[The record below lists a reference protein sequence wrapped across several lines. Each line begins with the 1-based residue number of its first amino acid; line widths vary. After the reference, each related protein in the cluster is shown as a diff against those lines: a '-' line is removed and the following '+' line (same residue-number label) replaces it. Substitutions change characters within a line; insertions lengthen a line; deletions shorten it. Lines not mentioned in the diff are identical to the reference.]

1 MGCAAAKVD
10 ENIPD
15 QKISTPSTPNIK
27 KSKEAYI
34 IKRGNEKAKSI
45 EPYTKLE
52 ENQSELEALAK
63 EELEIIT
70 QFNTQNKK
78 KDTIT
83 LSSLSQYFLKSCK
96 ENTNIISLSTNEK
109 IIKCLKNLNPFNEN
123 IDNNTDINLLKS
135 ELIKI
140 ETKHPKLIKP
150 ISPLF
155 HLNLSQIIHQNYN
168 FNFKLKNILTNK
180 FTTFEFNTL
189 DKPLLII
196 FFDILSLDAINKI
209 KEFQKLEKE
218 LISNENKNFLLIP
231 IMNVYVK
238 EKENI
243 SDQKKYLESVNIND
257 NCYILTQPINDNFI
271 KLFELDCVT
280 QSKVIIINRNSEIS
294 MICNDEI
301 EFLTPEIIDFYLNTR
316 NSEYKNDFF
325 TVENKN
331 EVTKILKNAEFQKII
346 ENFREKFNLEIEFK
360 EIENKKYPVNIRFM
374 YHQKDSKNADI
385 FINKLT
391 SKINIKKYFISK
403 NIIKDKKTEL
413 LKALDYMKEKI
424 ITSIN
429 KNININ
435 NSNFELFCQISNIN
449 TNNNDITKNKKYI
462 LKFYLSD
469 LGNFNEVLNI
479 LSSNL
484 YTNPQFSQLNCG
496 YNIVPSPKLKMK
508 NIINNCREIKLFTD
522 KKSQMKFNNSNKDI
536 SFNLIQNKVEI
547 IILLNPNIFL
557 NNNVQKNKIK
567 QIFDFLYVNKISF
580 IIIICSFN
588 ELDAQKL
595 RYLSWD
601 KIFTLKKKSKKN
613 KNDENDKKIEK
624 KENDIVDINIDTL
637 NLNTDNSEIEN
648 NKNYEKKKFKII
660 YLNSS
665 LLQNYQSLA
674 YYSEDITF
682 KMIRIN
688 PENCEI
694 INFYDLDNIDTYDFT
709 DMNSFLNSIKNFNG
723 NFNEDEI
730 KTFKETKKNIF
741 EIILKN
747 KSKLK
752 NFKCNNMNFS
762 FAYDKSLLFENDSQ
776 FNNYKK
782 YYANI
787 NVNVTYMDYVKNNIK
802 FDKIKSLIDNHNKN
816 VKIMNIKYNELEL
829 ETINL
834 FPKITKKFICSKCLK
849 EKKFNNEQF
858 YMCYL
863 CKEEDFL
870 LCRDCYDD
878 LYFNTKTKQED
889 DDFFA
894 QFIMEDPNQ
903 NVKDQDNSEKFYEK
917 IHKHPLLFFFDFN
930 SDKKNYMIK
939 ELYEKYLNILT
950 ENKKTSK
957 SDIKIC
963 VICENYLFND
973 SKNISVVL
981 SHIKNKTDYSQ
992 YSKPYDEIFIC
1003 NECFQSN
1010 EYQNVL
1016 LKEETDNN
1024 FIILRLLNE

>member
-1 MGCAAAKVD
+1 MGCSAAKV
-10 ENIPD
+10 EEYVPE
-15 QKISTPSTPNIK
+15 QKFTTPNEQK
-27 KSKEAYI
+27 PKESYK
-34 IKRGNEKAKSI
+34 IKRGKEMTKSI
-45 EPYTKLE
+45 EPITKLE

-70 QFNTQNKK
+70 QFNTKTKNN
-78 KDTIT
+78 DTIT

-109 IIKCLKNLNPFNEN
+109 IIKCLKNLNPFKEN

-135 ELIKI
+135 ELVKI

-168 FNFKLKNILTNK
+168 FNFKLKNILTDK
-180 FTTFEFNTL
+180 YTTFEFNTL

-196 FFDILSLDAINKI
+196 FFDILSFDAINKI
-209 KEFQKLEKE
+209 KEFQQLEKD
-218 LISNENKNFLLIP
+218 LFSNENKNFLLLP

-243 SDQKKYLESVNIND
+243 SEQKKYLKSININD
-257 NCYILTQPINDNFI
+257 DCYILTQPLNDNFI

-280 QSKVIIINRNSEIS
+280 QSKVVIINRNSEIS

-325 TVENKN
+325 TEENKN
-331 EVTKILKNAEFQKII
+331 EVTQILRKTDFQKII
-346 ENFREKFNLEIEFK
+346 EDFKEKFNLEIEFK

-385 FINKLT
+385 FMNKLI

-413 LKALDYMKEKI
+413 LKAMDYMKEKI
-424 ITSIN
+424 SSSIN
-429 KNININ
+429 KKTNVN
-435 NSNFELFCQISNIN
+435 NSNFELYSQISNIS
-449 TNNNDITKNKKYI
+449 TNNNDISKNKKYI
-462 LKFYLSD
+462 LKFFLNNLD
-469 LGNFNEVLNI
+469 DFNEILNI

-484 YTNPQFSQLNCG
+484 YTNPQFNQLNCG
-496 YNIVPSPKLKMK
+496 YNIIPSTKLKMK

-522 KKSQMKFNNSNKDI
+522 KKSQMKFNNNNKDI
-536 SFNLIQNKVEI
+536 NFNLIENKVEF

-557 NNNVQKNKIK
+557 NNNNQKDKIK
-567 QIFDFLYVNKISF
+567 KVFDFLYENKINF

-588 ELDAQKL
+588 EIDAQKL
-595 RYLSWD
+595 RYLNWD
-601 KIFTLKKKSKKN
+601 KIFTQKKKNKKSKV
-613 KNDENDKKIEK
+613 DKK
-624 KENDIVDINIDTL
+624 KENNIVDINIDAL

-648 NKNYEKKKFKII
+648 NNNYEKKKLKIL

-665 LLQNYQSLA
+665 LLQNYQYLA

-682 KMIRIN
+682 KMIQIN
-688 PENCEI
+688 SENCEI
-694 INFYDLDNIDTYDFT
+694 INFYDLDNIDIYNFN
-709 DMNSFLNSIKNFNG
+709 DMKSFLNSIKNNKG
-723 NFNEDEI
+723 NYNEEEI

-747 KSKLK
+747 RSNLK
-752 NFKCNNMNFS
+752 NYKTNNMNFS
-762 FAYDKSLLFENDSQ
+762 FAYDKSLLFEDDSQ

-782 YYANI
+782 YYNNI
-787 NVNVTYMDYVKNNIK
+787 NVNVVYMDYVKNNIK
-802 FDKIKSLIDNHNKN
+802 FDKIKNLIDNHNKN
-816 VKIMNIKYNELEL
+816 TKTMNIKYNELEL
-829 ETINL
+829 ETVNL

-849 EKKFNNEQF
+849 EKIFNDEQF
-858 YMCYL
+858 YLCYL
-863 CKEEDFL
+863 CKEEDYL

-903 NVKDQDNSEKFYEK
+903 NAKNEDDSVKFFEK
-917 IHKHPLLFFFDFN
+917 IHKHPLLFFFDFH

-939 ELYEKYLNILT
+939 QLYDKYLNILT
-950 ENKKTSK
+950 ENKKTNK

-963 VICENYLFND
+963 TVCEKYLFND
-973 SKNISVVL
+973 SKNVSVVL

-1010 EYQNVL
+1010 EYQNEL